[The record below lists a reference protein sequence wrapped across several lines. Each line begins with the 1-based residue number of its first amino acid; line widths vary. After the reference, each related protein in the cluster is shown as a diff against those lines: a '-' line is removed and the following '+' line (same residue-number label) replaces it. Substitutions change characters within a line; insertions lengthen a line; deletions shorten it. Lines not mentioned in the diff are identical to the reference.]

1 MLRLDRMV
9 QRCSIVRLMRTIAGD
24 TAARPTT
31 PIARRD
37 APSVVDGVELVDRI
51 LAEFK
56 TFIGEMRC
64 VGTERLLKAG
74 VSMSHLHVM
83 GILSRHGD
91 TPMSK
96 LADLLDV
103 SMSNA
108 TGLVDRM
115 EERGFVERVRVPD
128 DRRVVLVRLTDRGR
142 ATLDEA
148 DVVRRD
154 LIGRVLR
161 RLEAPQ
167 LRRLEA
173 SLADVHIAV
182 AGLLAEEGQEIFAAA
197 HPLWHTHG
205 RAVEQSHGPEHS
217 HATEPG
223 PSAVT
228 AADDHDHD
236 HDHDGSTRSTTGS
249 TTDHSPAT

>member
-1 MLRLDRMV
+1 MFRLDRMV
-9 QRCSIVRLMRTIAGD
+9 QACSIIRLMRTIAGEP
-24 TAARPTT
+24 AASPATPT
-31 PIARRD
+31 ARRD

-91 TPMSK
+91 TPMSR

-128 DRRVVLVRLTDRGR
+128 DRRVVLVSLTDRGR

-148 DVVRRD
+148 DLVRRD
-154 LIGRVLR
+154 LIARVLR
-161 RLEAPQ
+161 RLEPAQ
-167 LRRLEA
+167 LERVETTLRE
-173 SLADVHIAV
+173 VHDAV
-182 AGLLAEEGQEIFAAA
+182 AGMLLEEGPEMFAAA
-197 HPLWHTHG
+197 HPLWHAHG
-205 RAVEQSHGPEHS
+205 RGGDQGHPTDHSYSTADAV
-217 HATEPG
+217 A
-223 PSAVT
+223 
-228 AADDHDHD
+228 HDHD
-236 HDHDGSTRSTTGS
+236 VEPGDVPIDHRPEPSDTARGREPTR
-249 TTDHSPAT
+249 

>member
-1 MLRLDRMV
+1 MIQLRKIIRV
-9 QRCSIVRLMRTIAGD
+9 MRTTVGGV
-24 TAARPTT
+24 TAVSPAT
-31 PIARRD
+31 PSIRSD
-37 APSVVDGVELVDRI
+37 APSVDDSVELVDRI

-56 TFIGEMRC
+56 AFIGEMRC

-91 TPMSK
+91 TPMSR

-108 TGLVDRM
+108 TGIIDRM

-128 DRRVVLVRLTDRGR
+128 DRRVVLVRLTATGR
-142 ATLDEA
+142 STLDEA

-154 LIGRVLR
+154 LITRVLGR
-161 RLEAPQ
+161 LDADQLGRLETSLTDVHGAVV
-167 LRRLEA
+167 A
-173 SLADVHIAV
+173 VLADE
-182 AGLLAEEGQEIFAAA
+182 GLDIFTAA

-205 RAVEQSHGPEHS
+205 RAL
-217 HATEPG
+217 
-223 PSAVT
+223 
-228 AADDHDHD
+228 DHDHAANAPEHHHE
-236 HDHDGSTRSTTGS
+236 HDVAGATASHASQPTRTVRTGEGEV
-249 TTDHSPAT
+249 TR

>member
-1 MLRLDRMV
+1 
-9 QRCSIVRLMRTIAGD
+9 MRTIAGD
-24 TAARPTT
+24 SAASPAL

-37 APSVVDGVELVDRI
+37 APSVDDGVELVDRI

-91 TPMSK
+91 TPMSR

-128 DRRVVLVRLTDRGR
+128 DRRVVLVRLSERGR
-142 ATLDEA
+142 ETLEEA
-148 DVVRRD
+148 DLVRRD

-161 RLEAPQ
+161 RLEPDQ
-167 LRRLEA
+167 LKRLETTLEEVHGA
-173 SLADVHIAV
+173 VTSL
-182 AGLLAEEGQEIFAAA
+182 LLEEGPELFATA

-205 RAVEQSHGPEHS
+205 RVPDHLHDLS
-217 HATEPG
+217 
-223 PSAVT
+223 
-228 AADDHDHD
+228 HDHD
-236 HDHDGSTRSTTGS
+236 LDTDGSDPAVDHQPEPNDTARGREATR
-249 TTDHSPAT
+249 